1 MLGSLRTMAEADD
14 RSPSLPSPWS
24 LRTAVPTGRVEVGP
38 GEWCLMAS
46 CPSRE
51 GLGWGLVSGLWYVWD
66 SEWCWP
72 GWAGVSG
79 QGPREG

>member
-51 GLGWGLVSGLWYVWD
+51 GRAGLG
-66 SEWCWP
+66 
-72 GWAGVSG
+72 AGVRSLVCVG
-79 QGPREG
+79 Q